1 MSCSNVYKVSD
12 GGGLDDIHTATGT
25 AATANELT
33 TYNGKKY
40 TGTIGSGV
48 TRKSYTSNPAEFGE
62 QFSLEAQG
70 GQVSVAIT
78 DNRIYYSGM
87 SGDESANVQ
96 IYKSADGKSYIASD
110 DTDLDGFRYKSY
122 IQVTF
127 NSASQISIY
136 LYTGMSGGPV
146 MTESGTVVNDA
157 VYIAEYEGTLTED
170 TSSGS

>member
-1 MSCSNVYKVSD
+1 M
-12 GGGLDDIHTATGT
+12 TA
-25 AATANELT
+25 
-33 TYNGKKY
+33 YNGKKY

-70 GQVSVAIT
+70 GQMAVAIT
-78 DNRIYYSGM
+78 DNKINYIGA
-87 SGDESANVQ
+87 SAGAQIQ

-170 TSSGS
+170 TSVGS

>member
-1 MSCSNVYKVSD
+1 MEANGNTTVKVIVTSD
-12 GGGLDDIHTATGT
+12 
-25 AATANELT
+25 
-33 TYNGKKY
+33 K
-40 TGTIGSGV
+40 
-48 TRKSYTSNPAEFGE
+48 
-62 QFSLEAQG
+62 
-70 GQVSVAIT
+70 
-78 DNRIYYSGM
+78 IYYSGM

-110 DTDLDGFRYKSY
+110 DTNLDGGFRYKSY

-146 MTESGTVVNDA
+146 MTESGTVVNDG
-157 VYIAEYEGTLTED
+157 VYTAEYEGTLTED